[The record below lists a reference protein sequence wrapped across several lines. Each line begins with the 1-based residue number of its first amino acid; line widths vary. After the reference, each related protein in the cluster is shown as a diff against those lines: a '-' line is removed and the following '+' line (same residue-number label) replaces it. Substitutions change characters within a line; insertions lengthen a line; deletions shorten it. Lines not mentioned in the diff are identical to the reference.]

1 MTNYLSTTEI
11 NKQIFFFFSFFKGIF
26 SNADF
31 ENLVIFIL
39 GLLQDSKHKKIT
51 DIARLCDNLKDHSVL
66 SKFLSSPRFL
76 THEIKE
82 RMRKLFL
89 QLADLSKPIFLYI
102 DDTLAEK
109 AGKKVRADWN
119 YWVSK
124 STFLWSNC
132 FISALIKCGDLE
144 FPFEFKKYYQKR
156 GEKDKSYRPKHKLAY
171 DIIKKAVA
179 WLGFSIYVLFDSWYA
194 SADVLNKLDKEKIK
208 FITRLK
214 SNRKVLL
221 GYCEMSLREYGE
233 NVKSEEFIE
242 TKIKEKVYFY
252 FSKMLLINKLNREM
266 KIIIVKESRYSK
278 DMMFLITNTDLSES
292 EIIKNYNDRWEI
304 EQFFDD
310 IKDKLG
316 FDEYQE
322 IKQVAVSR
330 HITLLFLGYFL
341 ISVVRNFILN
351 CSSVLFS
358 IGQTLEK
365 IRRGIYEVKSKLLQ
379 RLYEKKYDVNLRCER
394 ACDR

>member
-1 MTNYLSTTEI
+1 MHLRRKLI
-11 NKQIFFFFSFFKGIF
+11 NRFFSFFFSFFKGIF
-26 SNADF
+26 SNSDF

-39 GLLQDSKHKKIT
+39 GFLQDSKHKKVT

-66 SKFLSSPRFL
+66 SRFLSSSRFL
-76 THEIKE
+76 TYEIKK
-82 RMRKLFL
+82 RMRKQFL
-89 QLADLSKPIFLYI
+89 QLADLSKPIFLYVG
-102 DDTLAEK
+102 DTLAEK
-109 AGKKVRADWN
+109 AGKKVRANWN
-119 YWVSK
+119 YWISK

-132 FISALIKCGDLE
+132 FISALIKCGELE
-144 FPFEFKKYYQKR
+144 FPFEFKKYYQKH
-156 GEKDKSYRPKHKLAY
+156 GKKDKAYRPKHKLAY

-194 SADVLNKLDKEKIK
+194 SADVLNKMDKEKIK
-208 FITRLK
+208 FITRMK

-221 GYCEMSLREYGE
+221 GYCEMSMQQYGE
-233 NVKSEEFIE
+233 SIKLEDFI
-242 TKIKEKVYFY
+242 KVRIKEKIYFY
-252 FSKMLLINKLNREM
+252 FSKMLMINKLNREM
-266 KIIIVKESRYSK
+266 KIVIVKDNRYIK
-278 DMMFLITNTDLSES
+278 DMLFLITNTDLSEV
-292 EIIKNYNDRWEI
+292 EIIKNYDHRWEI

-330 HITLLFLGYFL
+330 HITLLFFAYFL

-351 CSSVLFS
+351 CSSILLS

-365 IRRGIYEVKSKLLQ
+365 IRRGIYEVKSKLLL
-379 RLYEKKYDVNLRCER
+379 RLYEKKYDVSLCCER
-394 ACDR
+394 VCDR